1 MTFLGIVKDGRMK
14 VRGLTDY
21 LKGFKEGDKISIEVT
36 KWKNKRTLN
45 QNSYYWGGVLTPI
58 AVHTG
63 HSPEEL
69 HEIFKRLFITPKFVL
84 YRGREIKMP
93 KSTTDLSTEEFREYI
108 ERVRAEAGQ
117 MGTIIQSPDEY
128 YDSK

>member
-21 LKGFKEGDKISIEVT
+21 LKGFKEGDEISIEVT

-45 QNSYYWGGVLTPI
+45 QNSYYWSVLTTI
-58 AVHTG
+58 STIG
-63 HSPEEL
+63 HSSEEL

-108 ERVRAEAGQ
+108 ERIRAEAGQ
-117 MGTIIQSPDEY
+117 MGIIIQSPDEY
-128 YDSK
+128 YDK